1 MWQDGVE
8 IFKLENI
15 RTRYTDGNCEWSV
28 NNYGANIS
36 PAPTVIY
43 VDDVAISTA
52 RLAESATLF
61 VLPDSQSSATSFF
74 LASVPIFLKR
84 ELALGLPEPR
94 IHWPRFVATG
104 GSS

>member
-1 MWQDGVE
+1 MWYLINEVPRLLCSIPTYIGV
-8 IFKLENI
+8 
-15 RTRYTDGNCEWSV
+15 S
-28 NNYGANIS
+28 NIS

-74 LASVPIFLKR
+74 LASVPILLKR